1 MKDSALKKSGRPVDP
16 ELWAR
21 RQEEILDAA
30 TELFAKHGYSGTD
43 TQVLADK
50 LQVGKGTLYR
60 YFPTKQ
66 ELFLAAVD
74 RVMRRLRA
82 QVETA
87 IEGIEEPLDRITQ
100 AIRAHLGFF
109 EEHAEFVELF
119 IQERALFKDRKR
131 PTYWEHRDA
140 YVGRWH
146 DLYRSLAADGRIR
159 DIPVERISD
168 VIGDLLYGVM
178 FTNFFTGRRK
188 PPEEQTEDIL
198 DIVFFGILT
207 DSERR
212 QRGVK

>member
-1 MKDSALKKSGRPVDP
+1 MKDSLVKKSGRPVDP

-30 TELFAKHGYSGTD
+30 TELFARHGYSGTD

-66 ELFLAAVD
+66 ALFLAAVD
-74 RVMRRLRA
+74 RVMRRLRR
-82 QVETA
+82 QVEVA
-87 IEGIEEPLDRITQ
+87 IEGIDEPLERITH

-140 YVGRWH
+140 SIGRWR
-146 DLYRSLAADGRIR
+146 DLYRSL
-159 DIPVERISD
+159 
-168 VIGDLLYGVM
+168 
-178 FTNFFTGRRK
+178 
-188 PPEEQTEDIL
+188 
-198 DIVFFGILT
+198 
-207 DSERR
+207 
-212 QRGVK
+212 